1 MDHASTPTSKLGT
14 PRQDS
19 TKPPGSIPSK
29 QISDD
34 DLYRASTQYRLWSF
48 RPEQLRQIR
57 EELNLRVAKV
67 VEQRVDQYKASH
79 PELLEEERT
88 ALEQMAVPLTADEE
102 LKLVNFYAKKVRH
115 FGNSLELP
123 TEVTATAISFF
134 RKFFLTNSVMELHP
148 KNILWTTIFLAC
160 KSENYFLGIDSFSKA
175 TTRKELILKYEYT
188 LLESLKFTLMNHHP
202 YKALHGFFL
211 DIQSVLK
218 GKVDLDYMGLI
229 YTSAKKKITDA
240 LLTDAVYMYT
250 PPQITLA
257 VLAIED
263 EALITRYLE
272 LKFPEQANAEQEQTQ
287 TDSTNA
293 PDPSPT
299 KNVQDKGETSGTQ
312 KKPVPENAKQETDK
326 EAMQFSLERLKKL
339 IEDCQTIISRKEP
352 VTRDEV
358 TKIDEKL
365 HYCLN
370 PALVLQR
377 LKKKQSS
384 VSVSPPEAKRQKLNE
399 R

>member
-1 MDHASTPTSKLGT
+1 MDNASTPTSKLGT

-19 TKPPGSIPSK
+19 TKPPSVVSK
-29 QISDD
+29 QITDD
-34 DLYRASTQYRLWSF
+34 DLYRTSTQYRLWSF
-48 RPEQLRQIR
+48 RPDQLKQIR
-57 EELNLRVAKV
+57 EELNQRVAKMV
-67 VEQRVDQYKASH
+67 HQKLEQYKDSH

-175 TTRKELILKYEYT
+175 TTRKDIILKYEYK

-272 LKFPEQANAEQEQTQ
+272 LKFPEQATPEQKETKNN
-287 TDSTNA
+287 DTNA
-293 PDPSPT
+293 PDPSSA
-299 KNVQDKGETSGTQ
+299 KNAPDKEEEAGTQ
-312 KKPVPENAKQETDK
+312 KKVASETATPEADMGARQL
-326 EAMQFSLERLKKL
+326 SLARLKKI
-339 IEDCQTIISRKEP
+339 IEDCQAIISRKEP

-384 VSVSPPEAKRQKLNE
+384 VSLSPPEAKRQKLNE
-399 R
+399 T